1 MLLELLIKGYLIG
14 LVLGV
19 PAGAIGA
26 LTIKRTLTH
35 GLKGGFASG
44 AGSCFADLIFAMIGI
59 FGVRVIS
66 DFLEKN
72 EPIIEIIGGI
82 LIIALGVSFYIRK
95 SKIEKQEAKGDS
107 LVIYFVTSFGAAI
120 LNPGTMVAFM
130 IAFTSF
136 DITDIHG
143 IDQSGTLLFS
153 IVLGT
158 FTWWL
163 ILCLFVNFHRKK
175 ITEKTYK
182 RINIILGTFVVLC
195 GIAILVQGIYAV
207 L

>member
-1 MLLELLIKGYLIG
+1 MLELLIKGYLIG

-44 AGSCFADLIFAMIGI
+44 AGSCFADAIFASIGI
-59 FGVRVIS
+59 FGVKIIS
-66 DFLEKN
+66 DFLESH
-72 EPIIEIIGGI
+72 EAVIELIGGI
-82 LIIALGVSFYIRK
+82 IIIIIGISFYVRK
-95 SKIEKQEAKGDS
+95 AKLEKAEAKGDS
-107 LVIYFVTSFGAAI
+107 LLIYFLTSMGAAL
-120 LNPGTMVAFM
+120 LNPGTLVAFM

-143 IDQSGTLLFS
+143 FGQSFGLLLS

-158 FTWWL
+158 FTWW
-163 ILCLFVNFHRKK
+163 IVLCFFVNFHRKK
-175 ITEKTYK
+175 ITDKTYK
-182 RINIILGTFVVLC
+182 RLNFILGTFVVLC
-195 GIAILVQGIYAV
+195 GLLILVQGIVGV